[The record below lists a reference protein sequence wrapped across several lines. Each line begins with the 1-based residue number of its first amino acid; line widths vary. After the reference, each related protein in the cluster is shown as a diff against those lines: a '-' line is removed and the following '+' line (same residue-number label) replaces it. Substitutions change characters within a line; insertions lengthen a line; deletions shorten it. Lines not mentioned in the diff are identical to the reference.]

1 MKTYKYFKSSEFDSP
16 DLKGSGKNMKD
27 EFVEVLN
34 EAREIAQVPFRI
46 TSGYRTQSYHDDLT
60 RRGYKTS
67 KSRSAHQDGYAAD
80 IACTDTKTRWL
91 MINSLLLA
99 GFNRIGIAHN
109 FLHVD
114 NHPDKTANRIWT
126 Y

>member
-1 MKTYKYFKSSEFDSP
+1 MKSYKNFKSTEFDSP
-16 DLKGSGKNMKD
+16 DLKGSGENMKD
-27 EFVEVLN
+27 EFMTPLQ
-34 EAREIAQVPFRI
+34 EARTIAGVPFRI
-46 TSGYRTQSYHDDLT
+46 TSGFRTQEYHDDLG

-80 IACTDTKTRWL
+80 ISCKDSKKRWL
-91 MINSLLLA
+91 IINALLFA
-99 GFNRIGIAHN
+99 GFNRIGIAST

-114 NHPDKTANRIWT
+114 NSPKKTPYCIWT

>member
-1 MKTYKYFKSSEFDSP
+1 MKVYPNFTSSEFDSP
-16 DLKGSGKNMKD
+16 DLKGSGENMED
-27 EFVEVLN
+27 EFMELLQ
-34 EAREIAQVPFRI
+34 EARTIADIPFRI
-46 TSGYRTQSYHDDLT
+46 TSGFRTQAYHDDLG

-80 IACTDTKTRWL
+80 IACTNSQTRWL
-91 MINSLLLA
+91 IINSLLLA
-99 GFNRIGIAHN
+99 GFNRIGIGST

-114 NHPDKTANRIWT
+114 NGPKKTSNLIWT